1 MLRPNEVRRKLGA
14 GEEVYGLFS
23 TLPEPTMV
31 EMIGCAGY
39 DFVILDTEHTLV
51 DPRRLE
57 NLIRAAET
65 AGLTPFVRVPEAD
78 PGAVLRALDA
88 GAMGIVVPHVRG
100 RADIDATIR
109 AARYAPEGMRSL
121 NGGRGPGFGR
131 IDPAEYLRR
140 ANAEIMVIALLEDA
154 EGIEAI
160 DEILSPGGVDLVLPG
175 PGDLSQSYGVPWPVR
190 HPPRP
195 GSGPHPARGLC
206 PPHRPVLR
214 HVHHAGAARAVAR
227 RRCHGVR
234 RGRGPG
240 SDGAGAARASGA
252 HRRSGVTATPSAVP
266 AGAPGGNG

>member
-1 MLRPNEVRRKLGA
+1 MLRPNEVRRRLAA
-14 GEEVYGLFS
+14 GEEAYGLFS
-23 TLPEPTMV
+23 TLPEPAMV

-51 DPRRLE
+51 DPQRLE

-65 AGLTPFVRVPEAD
+65 TGLTPFVRVPEAD

-140 ANAEIMVIALLEDA
+140 ANAEIMIVALLEDR
-154 EGIEAI
+154 EGVEAI
-160 DEILSPGGVDLVLPG
+160 DEILAPGGVDLVLPG
-175 PGDLSQSYGVPWPVR
+175 PGDLSQSYGVPWQVR
-190 HPPRP
+190 HPRVQEAVR
-195 GSGPHPARGLC
+195 SLRDACARHDVPFCAMSTTPERRAQWHADGV
-206 PPHRPVLR
+206 RAFVLGEDR
-214 HVHHAGAARAVAR
+214 DLTARALRDHR
-227 RRCHGVR
+227 RRT
-234 RGRGPG
+234 
-240 SDGAGAARASGA
+240 AGQE
-252 HRRSGVTATPSAVP
+252 
-266 AGAPGGNG
+266 

>member
-1 MLRPNEVRRKLGA
+1 MLRPNEVRHKLGA

-51 DPRRLE
+51 DPQRLE

-78 PGAVLRALDA
+78 PG
-88 GAMGIVVPHVRG
+88 
-100 RADIDATIR
+100 ADIDATIR

-175 PGDLSQSYGVPWPVR
+175 PGDLSQSYGVPWQVR
-190 HPPRP
+190 HPRVQEAVRTLREAC
-195 GSGPHPARGLC
+195 ARHTVPFC
-206 PPHRPVLR
+206 AMSTTPDR
-214 HVHHAGAARAVAR
+214 RAQW
-227 RRCHGVR
+227 
-234 RGRGPG
+234 
-240 SDGAGAARASGA
+240 RAD
-252 HRRSGVTATPSAVP
+252 GVTAFVVGEDRDLTARALRGHLART
-266 AGAPGGNG
+266 AGRE

>member
-14 GEEVYGLFS
+14 GEEVYGLFG

-51 DPRRLE
+51 DPQRLE
-57 NLIRAAET
+57 NLIRAAEAT
-65 AGLTPFVRVPEAD
+65 GLTPFVRVPEAD

-131 IDPAEYLRR
+131 IDPADYLRR

-160 DEILSPGGVDLVLPG
+160 DEILAPGGVDLVLPG
-175 PGDLSQSYGVPWPVR
+175 PGDLSQSYGVPWQVR
-190 HPPRP
+190 HPRVQEAVRALRAAC
-195 GSGPHPARGLC
+195 ARHTVPFCAMSTTPERRAEWRADGVTAFVVGEDRDL
-206 PPHRPVLR
+206 
-214 HVHHAGAARAVAR
+214 AARALRGHLAR
-227 RRCHGVR
+227 TA
-234 RGRGPG
+234 GRE
-240 SDGAGAARASGA
+240 
-252 HRRSGVTATPSAVP
+252 
-266 AGAPGGNG
+266 

>member
-1 MLRPNEVRRKLGA
+1 MLRANEVRRRIGA

-51 DPRRLE
+51 DPQRLE

-65 AGLTPFVRVPEAD
+65 TGLTPFVRVPEDD

-88 GAMGIVVPHVRG
+88 GAMGIVVPHVRS
-100 RADIDATIR
+100 RADIDAAIR

-154 EGIEAI
+154 EGVEAI
-160 DEILSPGGVDLVLPG
+160 DEILAPGGVDLVLPG
-175 PGDLSQSYGVPWPVR
+175 PGDLSQSYGVPWEVR
-190 HPPRP
+190 HPRVQEAVRTLRAAC
-195 GSGPHPARGLC
+195 ARHDVPFCAMSTTPERRAQWRADGVTAFVVGEDRDL
-206 PPHRPVLR
+206 
-214 HVHHAGAARAVAR
+214 AARALRGHLAR
-227 RRCHGVR
+227 TA
-234 RGRGPG
+234 GRE
-240 SDGAGAARASGA
+240 
-252 HRRSGVTATPSAVP
+252 
-266 AGAPGGNG
+266 